1 MKKFLLSVVTL
12 LMVTTVSAQD
22 VNVLG
27 DIDGDGRITVDDIT
41 RLIDIYLNDDVN
53 PEPPVKVDTVFTEP
67 ITQWGMPIAAVK
79 TQMGDAEILN
89 EADGVL
95 TYMVGANNVMT
106 AQYMFDDNSQLYG
119 SAVLVTD
126 VAGEAIDAQL
136 SASYV
141 KVSESDTLNLYI
153 SEDAATIVMLQ
164 PMTYGN
170 ITYYQVQFYD
180 YNALFPSADFYEP
193 YLGWGTDRAAV
204 KDTLASWGLDTPY
217 YESLEDSAY
226 YQIRYLV
233 SDYEIDTYMFDH
245 NQKLDYV
252 QQMFVGFDREALQEY
267 MVSELGYQYLGST
280 EIPMEEGDPLV
291 AYYLTTPDG
300 LTMLAMYEIVE
311 SGEDGEYTLL
321 FIEYF
326 QAPEEEEGGEE
337 AKSRNGKVLKTV
349 LKNKAIAKT
358 LPAKMKNIAI
368 AKKAAS
374 QIRK

>member
-41 RLIDIYLNDDVN
+41 MLIDIYLNDDVN

-106 AQYMFDDNSQLYG
+106 AQYFFDDNSQLYG

-126 VAGEAIDAQL
+126 VTGEAIDAQL
-136 SASYV
+136 SAGYI

-153 SEDAATIVMLQ
+153 SEDSATVVMLE
-164 PMTYGN
+164 PMTYGS
-170 ITYYQVQFYD
+170 ITYYQVQYYD

-204 KDTLASWGLDTPY
+204 KDTLAAWGYGDPY
-217 YESLEDSAY
+217 SESLEADY
-226 YQIRYLV
+226 YYNVRYLV
-233 SDYEIDTYMFDH
+233 SNYEMDTYMFDD
-245 NQKLDYV
+245 NLKLDYI

-280 EIPMEEGDPLV
+280 EIPVEEGDPIV
-291 AYYLTTPDG
+291 AYYLATPDG
-300 LTMLAMYEIVE
+300 LTMLAMYEEVE
-311 SGEDGEYTLL
+311 SDEDGEYTLL

-326 QAPEEEEGGEE
+326 PTPDDEEGGEE
-337 AKSRNGKVLKTV
+337 AKSRNGKVLKAA

-358 LPAKMKNIAI
+358 LPAQMKHIAI

>member
-1 MKKFLLSVVTL
+1 
-12 LMVTTVSAQD
+12 MVTTVSAQD